1 MAAYSVDLRERIVEA
16 VERQV
21 GSKREIARLF
31 GVHESFLYKLLR
43 QKRERGDLAPLPHGG
58 GAQAKLS
65 AGQWQQVA
73 SWIVA
78 TPDATLA
85 ELQAQVQ
92 QKLRVRVGL
101 TTVWRGVES
110 LGVTRKKRASGLR
123 KPMPKRAP
131 PFKTSRQ
138 SWPARS

>member
-1 MAAYSVDLRERIVEA
+1 MAAYSVDLRERLVEA

-78 TPDATLA
+78 TPDVTLA

-110 LGVTRKKRASGLR
+110 LGVTRKKRASGPR
-123 KPMPKRAP
+123 KPMPKHAP
-131 PFKTSRQ
+131 PFKPSRPN
-138 SWPARS
+138 WPARS

>member
-1 MAAYSVDLRERIVEA
+1 

-21 GSKREIARLF
+21 GSKREIAQLF

-65 AGQWQQVA
+65 EGQWQQGA

-85 ELQAQVQ
+85 ELQEQVQ

-101 TTVWRGVES
+101 TTVWRGVDT
-110 LGVTRKKRASGLR
+110 LGVTRKKRANGPH
-123 KPMPKRAP
+123 KPMPKCAP
-131 PFKTSRQ
+131 PFKNSSR
-138 SWPARS
+138 SWHAMS

>member
-43 QKRERGDLAPLPHGG
+43 QQRERGDLAPLPHGG

-73 SWIVA
+73 SWSA
-78 TPDATLA
+78 ASPDATLA
-85 ELQAQVQ
+85 ELQDQVQ
-92 QKLRVRVGL
+92 QKLRVRVGWS
-101 TTVWRGVES
+101 TVWRGVET
-110 LGVTRKKRASGLR
+110 LGVTRKKRASGWR

-131 PFKTSRQ
+131 PFKTSNR